1 MYRQLFL
8 YLAGVLAGLTA
19 VQVLPAIRGVEVELE
34 PAIYVLGVFL
44 AITSPPGILM
54 LAGSMAASILVE
66 RRSPGAARALP
77 FLAGALAGPL
87 ILAMVAIALLSETYS
102 P

>member
-1 MYRQLFL
+1 MYRQLLL
-8 YLAGVLAGLTA
+8 YLAGVLTGLTVA
-19 VQVLPAIRGVEVELE
+19 QVLPAIRGVEVELE
-34 PAIYVLGVFL
+34 PTIYVLGVLF

-54 LAGSMAASILVE
+54 LAGSTAASMLME

-77 FLAGALAGPL
+77 FLVGALAGPL
-87 ILAMVAIALLSETYS
+87 ILAVLAVSMLSETYS